1 MHACGH
7 DCHTAMLVGAARLL
21 VARRDEL
28 AGRVR
33 FMFQPGEEGHH
44 GARFMIEEG
53 VLQADGASPVTGA
66 FALHITALYP
76 SGTIHLKAGTMMAS
90 ADTFGIVVKG
100 RGGHASAP
108 HFTLDPIPVAC
119 EIVQAFQT
127 FVTRRVDAFD
137 PAVVTVAKIQA
148 GTTNNVIPETAEI
161 VGTIRAVSERTR
173 ARVIDG
179 IRRVAEGIAA
189 AHEAAADVQVSPGY
203 PVTINDDDYA
213 SFAAGVARD
222 LLGSENVGIMPAPVM
237 GAEDWSYVLQRVP
250 GSMAFL
256 GAMPPGATLA
266 DVHPN
271 HSNRVVF
278 DEAAM
283 VPGMATYAAVALR
296 HLCH

>member
-1 MHACGH
+1 
-7 DCHTAMLVGAARLL
+7 MLAGAARLL
-21 VARRDEL
+21 AGRRDDI

-53 VLQADGASPVTGA
+53 LLQSDETSPITGA
-66 FALHITALYP
+66 FAIHVTALFP
-76 SGTIHLKAGTMMAS
+76 SGSIWLKGGTMMAS
-90 ADTFGIVVKG
+90 ADTFRIVVTG

-119 EIVQAFQT
+119 EIVQALQT

-173 ARVIDG
+173 SRVHEG
-179 IRRVAEGIAA
+179 IKRVAEGVAA
-189 AHEAAADVQVSPGY
+189 AHEAASDVQVTFGY
-203 PVTINDDDYA
+203 PVTVNDDD
-213 SFAAGVARD
+213 FAAFTSAVAGD
-222 LLGSENVGIMPAPVM
+222 LLGETNVTQMRMPIM
-237 GAEDWSYVLQRVP
+237 GAEDWSYVLQQVP

-256 GAMPPGATLA
+256 GAMPPGVSRD

-283 VPGMATYAAVALR
+283 VQGMATYAAVALR
-296 HLCH
+296 HLNR